1 MRHPILRLIHSWLL
15 LAAGVLVSAHVVPGI
30 HYDTVPTLVVVVI
43 LLSLLNAILK
53 PILLLF
59 TLPFIVLT
67 MGIGIL
73 FINALLF
80 LLVGGLV
87 NGFHVDGFWAAFW
100 GGLIISIITFL
111 TNALLSV
118 SPPNQTKRGGPTKR
132 VPPKDEDVIDI

>member
-1 MRHPILRLIHSWLL
+1 M

-43 LLSLLNAILK
+43 LLSLFNAILK

-100 GGLIISIITFL
+100 GGLIISIISFL

-118 SPPNQTKRGGPTKR
+118 SPPNQPKKGGPAKR
-132 VPPKDEDVIDI
+132 MPPKDEDVIDI

>member
-1 MRHPILRLIHSWLL
+1 MRHPILRLFQSWLL
-15 LAAGVLVSAHVVPGI
+15 LAVGVLVSAHVVPGI
-30 HYDTVPTLVVVVI
+30 AYDNTPTLFVVVI
-43 LLSLLNAILK
+43 LLSLFNAILK

-87 NGFHVDGFWAAFW
+87 DGFYVAGFWAAFW

-111 TNALLSV
+111 TNSLLRG
-118 SPPNQTKRGGPTKR
+118 SPPHASRQRGAKR
-132 VPPKDEDVIDI
+132 VPPKDDDIIDI